1 MEEVWRTSQCSEQV
15 IRMESMSDREQLE
28 QLAQAMNARIF
39 LGGLSV
45 LNKGPIGRYSDES

>member
-15 IRMESMSDREQLE
+15 IRTESMSEREQLQ

-45 LNKGPIGRYSDES
+45 MTKGPIGRYSDES

>member
-15 IRMESMSDREQLE
+15 IRTESMSEREQLE